1 LQTASIEYNTIS
13 QSASIHL
20 FTLHSSTY
28 TSIMSSFTKKLDL
41 DNTMLTINDTAN
53 SNSDSFTID
62 GDVETGVAATSA
74 FVASAASNAAAK
86 QQQRHNDNKKK
97 HRLGWIIAG
106 AAVLI
111 LIIGLAAGIPK
122 NKNAEETSAA
132 ESSTVTSTQPQDDEQ
147 PIILDLS
154 PAENNAAA
162 GDDGSSNPFVP
173 EVTIGDAALLNNDE
187 IIASSSSPTLSPSDS
202 PVTSEPTLSPST
214 GTPTSSP
221 SGSPSNAPTNEP
233 TTSPSSSPSKQPTS
247 FPTSSP
253 TTSPSSSPSKLYVGQ
268 IDWDLLNDLGL
279 SNPDPTSSPSKS
291 PTPRPTPSPTTPRP
305 TPDPTT
311 APPTGQPTPANPYF
325 FGDEFVTVEE
335 LGIQM
340 SKGLNVRLIART
352 GQRVQ
357 YANGGESND
366 RWHTRSDAAGI
377 VPLDPKNPLDSGY
390 VYMSNSE
397 ANDDEGGG
405 VYGLYFDKDGNIV
418 EYETLL
424 TGTRYN
430 CGGGLTPWNT
440 WVSCEEDEG
449 GQCWQVDPVARRA
462 QETKLGGD
470 KGGWYESVACDDR
483 VYDQPVFY
491 TTEDEEDGALR
502 RFVAQQHGWDALH
515 SDGETSFLNILD
527 GNKFEWTTDEGV
539 GRNSAKKYFPKTEG
553 IQVHEGKVYFMSK
566 EFQRMI
572 ILDLENFTYTTE
584 STGKKFYGEGSFG
597 GQPDQNM
604 FGPSRKYLYFTE
616 DGSSDPGIYA
626 RYHDGTYFTMF
637 QAIRGGIHTDDET
650 IGIALS
656 PDHKRFYAGF
666 QDGYIFEFTRE
677 DGLRFE

>member
-1 LQTASIEYNTIS
+1 
-13 QSASIHL
+13 
-20 FTLHSSTY
+20 
-28 TSIMSSFTKKLDL
+28 
-41 DNTMLTINDTAN
+41 MLTVNDTAQ
-53 SNSDSFTID
+53 SESFTID
-62 GDVETGVAATSA
+62 GDVETGVAATTA
-74 FVASAASNAAAK
+74 FVAAAASNAAAK
-86 QQQRHNDNKKK
+86 QQRNNNDEKK
-97 HRLGWIIAG
+97 HRLGWIIVG
-106 AAVLI
+106 VAVL
-111 LIIGLAAGIPK
+111 LLVIGLAAGLSK
-122 NKNAEETSAA
+122 NNNTEEASAAA
-132 ESSTVTSTQPQDDEQ
+132 ESSTSTVTPTQPQDEQ

-154 PAENNAAA
+154 PAENTAA
-162 GDDGSSNPFVP
+162 GDDGSSDPLFVP

-187 IIASSSSPTLSPSDS
+187 IITSSSPTLSPTPSPSNS

-221 SGSPSNAPTNEP
+221 SDSPSNAPTNEP
-233 TTSPSSSPSKQPTS
+233 TTSPSSSPSKQPTP

-253 TTSPSSSPSKLYVGQ
+253 TPKPTVKQLDMSSWGQ
-268 IDWDLLNDLGL
+268 FDWD
-279 SNPDPTSSPSKS
+279 PDPTSSPSKS
-291 PTPRPTPSPTTPRP
+291 PTPSPTNEPTTPPP
-305 TPDPTT
+305 TPNPTTPPPTPNPTT
-311 APPTGQPTPANPYF
+311 APPTNQPTVSNPYF

-352 GQRVQ
+352 GQKVQ
-357 YANGGESND
+357 YANGDESND
-366 RWHTRSDAAGI
+366 PWHTRSDAAGI
-377 VPLDPKNPLDSGY
+377 VPLDPENPLEGGY

-405 VYGLYFDKDGNIV
+405 VYGLYFTKDGEIT
-418 EYETLL
+418 EYEPLL

-449 GQCWQVDPVARRA
+449 GQCWQVDPVERRA

-483 VYDQPVFY
+483 VYDNPVFF

-515 SDGETSFLNILD
+515 SDGEESFLNILD
-527 GNKFEWTTDEGV
+527 DTTFEWTTDEGV
-539 GRNSAKKYFPKTEG
+539 GRNSAKKYFPNAEG

-572 ILDLENFTYTTE
+572 ILDLEEMTYTTE

-597 GQPDQNM
+597 GQPDQNL

-616 DGSSDPGIYA
+616 DGSTDPGIYA
-626 RYHDGTYFTMF
+626 RYNDGTYFTMF
-637 QAIRGGIHTDDET
+637 QAIKGGVHTDDET

-656 PDHKRFYAGF
+656 PDNKRFYAGF
-666 QDGYIFEFTRE
+666 QDGWIFEFTRE